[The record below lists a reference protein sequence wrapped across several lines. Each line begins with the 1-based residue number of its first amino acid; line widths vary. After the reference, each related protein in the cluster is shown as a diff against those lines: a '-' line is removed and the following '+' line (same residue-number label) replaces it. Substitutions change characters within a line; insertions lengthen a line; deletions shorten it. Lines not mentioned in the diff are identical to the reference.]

1 MKEILWLGDLSQT
14 HILSLDYIA
23 TYVGPDYTV
32 LEIPDSSYDYLVSL
46 GRYMPLYKI
55 PDIKVIG
62 PYADVRINK
71 YKFIGWDFTVDED
84 FTPDSPILSPFDEPE
99 YEPIYCTNLN
109 EYLEQYMLC
118 EPEDV
123 DDMADMLFAL
133 AKINNIKLSEFL
145 WNIERSNNDVSLVEN
160 KYFTY

>member
-14 HILSLDYIA
+14 PIFSLDYIA

-32 LEIPDSSYDYLVSL
+32 LEISDSSYDYLISL

-62 PYADVRINK
+62 PYADVHINK
-71 YKFIGWDFTVDED
+71 YKFKGWDFTVDED
-84 FTPDSPILSPFDEPE
+84 FTQDTFILSPFDEPE

-118 EPEDV
+118 ELEDV
-123 DDMADMLFAL
+123 DDKADILFAL

-145 WNIERSNNDVSLVEN
+145 WNIERSNNSASLVEN
-160 KYFTY
+160 